1 MKLTMNYPETRT
13 RSTLAILIF
22 LLFSR
27 NVVGQELVTIPN
39 TMEIPLVSSIND
51 IKYNIQIAFPEGYE
65 KSKEKY
71 PTIYLLDS
79 NDDFPLLTAILRR
92 LQEVS
97 PEKSIIVGIAYQEYP
112 KYYRRQDY
120 TPSNIA
126 DIENSGGADLF
137 YSVLKKEL
145 IPVIEEGF
153 NVKKDSRTMVG
164 HSLGGLLGAYLLA
177 NKDSIFD
184 NYILSSP
191 SIWWDDYLVL
201 NEENNSISNKR
212 VFISVGSEETT
223 KMLESFDKLK
233 NYLNKNSKL
242 YAFKDVIIEGE
253 THASSKIKAYTDGLR
268 WLLEENH

>member
-1 MKLTMNYPETRT
+1 MNYPKTLI
-13 RSTLAILIF
+13 RSILAILIF
-22 LLFSR
+22 LHSGS
-27 NVVGQELVTIPN
+27 VVGQELVSIPS
-39 TMEIPLVSSIND
+39 TMEIPLVSSING

-79 NDDFPLLTAILRR
+79 NDDFPLVTAILRR

-97 PEKSIIVGIAYQEYP
+97 LEKSIIIGIAYQEYP

-137 YSVLKKEL
+137 YNVLKREL
-145 IPVIEEGF
+145 IPVIEEKF
-153 NVKKDSRTMVG
+153 NVKKDSRTIIG
-164 HSLGGLLGAYLLA
+164 HSIGGLFGTYLLF

-184 NYILSSP
+184 SYILSSP

-201 NEENNSISNKR
+201 NEENNSISDKR
-212 VFISVGSEETT
+212 VFVSVGSEETT
-223 KMLESFDKLK
+223 KMLESFDQLK
-233 NYLNKNSKL
+233 DYLDKNSKP
-242 YAFKDVIIEGE
+242 YALKDVVIEGE
-253 THASSKIKAYTDGLR
+253 NHASSKIKAYTDGLR
-268 WLLEENH
+268 WLIEEKN